1 MKTGTKINGSPNIV
15 SFNKIFKYLVERK
28 INRYFLFI
36 ILFQKNE
43 NGEWK
48 INVCK
53 IINIL
58 NYSKYLSYDYGPQQI
73 MLKEDKFVKDLKNN
87 NLNVD
92 TNISIKDVLK
102 NLYALASDNN
112 KLEKFIN
119 NRKEKLRDIE
129 KKFSTFDSNILKLN
143 QENLKLLDYN
153 SKLKKTN
160 I

>member
-1 MKTGTKINGSPNIV
+1 M
-15 SFNKIFKYLVERK
+15 
-28 INRYFLFI
+28 
-36 ILFQKNE
+36 
-43 NGEWK
+43 
-48 INVCK
+48 
-53 IINIL
+53 